1 MTSCRLTHESVVRG
15 EQDINSGSL
24 RTSKVQRVQGSVAC
38 LMKLP
43 RPIRDFFTGHA
54 RSSDANSRSATF
66 SKRLSG

>member
-1 MTSCRLTHESVVRG
+1 
-15 EQDINSGSL
+15 
-24 RTSKVQRVQGSVAC
+24 VQRVQGSVAC